1 YLGNVPLSQASVAV
15 GSEGAGLSKETLALC
30 AGRIAIPME
39 PRTESLNAAV
49 AASVIMWEMYKSR
62 ADSADILR
70 GAR

>member
-1 YLGNVPLSQASVAV
+1 
-15 GSEGAGLSKETLALC
+15 
-30 AGRIAIPME
+30 ME